1 METPAYQATERP
13 ADADARTYQ
22 VKAFNGLAQVL
33 LQSTGEAGEAT
44 LIGRFGKPAGNF
56 LCLEVAEVSGLSF
69 ISSGEAETFLLSMGQ
84 ERDLRFFLPQ
94 TIVCKCT
101 RCASHTSLH

>member
-1 METPAYQATERP
+1 MWQCVILSCRTKETFCPHCLQRLDDNRFRSGTHPWGGNGDPAYQATERP

-44 LIGRFGKPAGNF
+44 LT
-56 LCLEVAEVSGLSF
+56 VVSENLP
-69 ISSGEAETFLLSMGQ
+69 ETSCVLKLQ
-84 ERDLRFFLPQ
+84 
-94 TIVCKCT
+94 K
-101 RCASHTSLH
+101 